1 VSNANPN
8 RPQSAP
14 SASRPATDVPGRT
27 ALVSMFPLH
36 MEPPSAPARPEHR
49 GPQRPE
55 SMNGG
60 K

>member
-1 VSNANPN
+1 MSNPN
-8 RPQSAP
+8 RPQSVHP
-14 SASRPATDVPGRT
+14 QGSRPAADTPGRT